1 MVREDLVDDTFQMSR
16 SGKCQDAHPHVD
28 PGRDIQLT
36 ASLCLWNKLQ
46 LGAPRLQG
54 YATLGRT
61 CQVGLARIEVLWP
74 V

>member
-1 MVREDLVDDTFQMSR
+1 MVREGLVGDVLQMSR
-16 SGKCQDAHPHVD
+16 SGKYQDVHPHVD
-28 PGRDIQLT
+28 LGRDIQLT

-46 LGAPRLQG
+46 PVAPRLQG
-54 YATLGRT
+54 YASLGRT